1 MSIMPILVP
10 FVVLATGFATIMF
23 LLYRNLQRLDQEAG
37 DAWRR
42 VQEQRAV
49 RLDASL
55 RLLDALDAAGE
66 LADAPTAGIRQA
78 LAACREA
85 DGPEAATEADS
96 ALARA
101 WRSFSA
107 AADMRRVVAL
117 DCAHE
122 AIEQLQGADRLL
134 PTCERLYNNAA
145 TMYNNA
151 GVTFPALLVAKRA
164 HYAPRPPYRPQHLR
178 SASEAS
184 SGADSETLADKS
196 PRIMNAYMLW
206 AVGMSDTITEEAG
219 R

>member
-1 MSIMPILVP
+1 
-10 FVVLATGFATIMF
+10 
-23 LLYRNLQRLDQEAG
+23 
-37 DAWRR
+37 
-42 VQEQRAV
+42 
-49 RLDASL
+49 
-55 RLLDALDAAGE
+55 
-66 LADAPTAGIRQA
+66 
-78 LAACREA
+78 
-85 DGPEAATEADS
+85 
-96 ALARA
+96 
-101 WRSFSA
+101 
-107 AADMRRVVAL
+107 MRRVVAL

-178 SASEAS
+178 SASEAAS
-184 SGADSETLADKS
+184 AADSETLADKS

>member
-78 LAACREA
+78 AAL
-85 DGPEAATEADS
+85 PTAAPAQRKRGSQRRRLGDPGRQVAAHHERVHAMGRGHVGHHHRRGRPINARS
-96 ALARA
+96 ALTPA
-101 WRSFSA
+101 
-107 AADMRRVVAL
+107 
-117 DCAHE
+117 
-122 AIEQLQGADRLL
+122 GA
-134 PTCERLYNNAA
+134 P
-145 TMYNNA
+145 
-151 GVTFPALLVAKRA
+151 
-164 HYAPRPPYRPQHLR
+164 
-178 SASEAS
+178 
-184 SGADSETLADKS
+184 
-196 PRIMNAYMLW
+196 
-206 AVGMSDTITEEAG
+206 
-219 R
+219 

>member
-37 DAWRR
+37 DAWRQ

-55 RLLDALDAAGE
+55 RLLDALDAAG
-66 LADAPTAGIRQA
+66 QA

-134 PTCERLYNNAA
+134 PTRERLYNNAA

-178 SASEAS
+178 SASEAAS
-184 SGADSETLADKS
+184 AADSETLADKS

>member
-117 DCAHE
+117 DCAAE

-164 HYAPRPPYRPQHLR
+164 HYALRPPYRPQHLR
-178 SASEAS
+178 SASEAA
-184 SGADSETLADKS
+184 SGADWRPWPTSRRAS
-196 PRIMNAYMLW
+196 
-206 AVGMSDTITEEAG
+206 
-219 R
+219 

>member
-10 FVVLATGFATIMF
+10 FVVLATGFTTIMI
-23 LLYRNLQRLDQEAG
+23 LLYRNLQRLDEEAG

-42 VQEQRAV
+42 VQEQRTA

-66 LADAPTAGIRQA
+66 LADAPTADIRQA
-78 LAACREA
+78 LAACRGA

-107 AADMRRVVAL
+107 VADMRRIAAL

-122 AIEQLQGADRLL
+122 AIGQLHEACLL
-134 PTCERLYNNAA
+134 YTSR
-145 TMYNNA
+145 A
-151 GVTFPALLVAKRA
+151 GCGTSWPARF
-164 HYAPRPPYRPQHLR
+164 R
-178 SASEAS
+178 
-184 SGADSETLADKS
+184 G
-196 PRIMNAYMLW
+196 
-206 AVGMSDTITEEAG
+206 
-219 R
+219 

>member
-10 FVVLATGFATIMF
+10 FVVLATGFTTIMI

-42 VQEQRAV
+42 VQEQRVV

-66 LADAPTAGIRQA
+66 LADAIRQA

-178 SASEAS
+178 SASEAAS
-184 SGADSETLADKS
+184 AADSETLADKS

>member
-66 LADAPTAGIRQA
+66 LADAP
-78 LAACREA
+78 ACREA

-178 SASEAS
+178 SASEAAS
-184 SGADSETLADKS
+184 AADSETLADKS

>member
-42 VQEQRAV
+42 VQEQRVV

-134 PTCERLYNNAA
+134 PTCERLYNNA
-145 TMYNNA
+145 

-178 SASEAS
+178 SASEAAS
-184 SGADSETLADKS
+184 AADSETLADKS

>member
-164 HYAPRPPYRPQHLR
+164 HYAPRPL
-178 SASEAS
+178 S
-184 SGADSETLADKS
+184 L
-196 PRIMNAYMLW
+196 
-206 AVGMSDTITEEAG
+206 
-219 R
+219 

>member
-151 GVTFPALLVAKRA
+151 GVTFPALLVARRA

-178 SASEAS
+178 SASEAA